1 MFFTPPQLLSKMD
14 NPIAEIVKKRKLD
27 KYEIEACGLLMCST
41 HYLNSSSDLIGE
53 IQKITGD
60 IQLDGSK
67 EVTDLHFQVATNIR
81 KSICAIDQFD
91 SLNKSNQQNSSG
103 VIWNDDFIPVCNR
116 IKYIHSQI
124 DMFRPL
130 VGCIFSDTKEDIA
143 DIESS
148 VAFSTSA
155 FCTIVEIINNYYI
168 IRILEGDNKSYHID
182 EIIKLCK
189 RVVELCKSFKMYNE
203 IEKQNKEL
211 INLVTLANA
220 MCTSRINIING

>member
-1 MFFTPPQLLSKMD
+1 MD
-14 NPIAEIVKKRKLD
+14 NPIAEIIKKRKLD
-27 KYEIEACGLLMCST
+27 KYEIEACGLLMCSV
-41 HYLNSSSDLIGE
+41 HYLNSSSDLIE
-53 IQKITGD
+53 KIQKITGD

-67 EVTDLHFQVATNIR
+67 EVVDLHFQVATNIR
-81 KSICAIDQFD
+81 KSICAIDQFN
-91 SLNKSNQQNSSG
+91 SLNKSNQQNDSG
-103 VIWNDDFIPVCNR
+103 IIWNDDFIPVCNK
-116 IKYIHSQI
+116 IKYVCSQI
-124 DMFRPL
+124 DVFRPL
-130 VGCIFSDTKEDIA
+130 VECIFSDIEKDIA

-168 IRILEGDNKSYHID
+168 IRILESDNKSYHID

>member
-1 MFFTPPQLLSKMD
+1 MD
-14 NPIAEIVKKRKLD
+14 NPIAEIIKKRKLD
-27 KYEIEACGLLMCST
+27 KYEIEACGLLMCSV
-41 HYLNSSSDLIGE
+41 HYLNSSSDLIE
-53 IQKITGD
+53 KIQKIAGG
-60 IQLDGSK
+60 IQLDGSE
-67 EVTDLHFQVATNIR
+67 EVTNLHFQVATNIR
-81 KSICAIDQFD
+81 KSICAIDQFN
-91 SLNKSNQQNSSG
+91 SLNKSNQQNGSG
-103 VIWNDDFIPVCNR
+103 IIWNDDFIPVCNK
-116 IKYIHSQI
+116 IKYVCSQI
-124 DMFRPL
+124 DVFRPL
-130 VGCIFSDTKEDIA
+130 VECIFSDIDKDIA

-168 IRILEGDNKSYHID
+168 IRILESDNKSYHID

>member
-67 EVTDLHFQVATNIR
+67 EVTDLHFQVTTNIR

-130 VGCIFSDTKEDIA
+130 VGCIFSDIEEDIA